1 MSCSMCEGRLTRP
14 EEIQFN
20 GKPEL
25 INKGYWHRPTDRK
38 MLGKSCE
45 NYYLKEFPVGT
56 RVIVF
61 DSTLYKNDKITPL
74 SMTMLPATVVK
85 WYDITSPLPNGG
97 TITENV
103 IDVIFDHRPE
113 EVSHGHFTTYLSG
126 VQE

>member
-1 MSCSMCEGRLTRP
+1 MCEGRLTRP

-56 RVIVF
+56 KVIVF

-74 SMTMLPATVVK
+74 SMTMLPATVVR